1 MQNPDHDPGSALAIR
16 TQYRQSQS
24 RAARLRLL
32 VDTGQELTQL
42 APEAMRQR
50 VLQRA
55 CAFLAMDHALLLEWD
70 MDAQVRT
77 TASHGSRD
85 RLHSLEHL
93 ADTAMCA
100 PQWQE
105 QPSADLPNVLRVPLR
120 GGDGAAFG
128 ALVLANSVSISA
140 PDTEDLESL
149 QLLATL
155 LAAHL
160 ENQRLLDT
168 LVTRERTMSDLV
180 HRLFRAQEDERK
192 RMAYDLHDGLAQT
205 LAGLHQRLQGFAG
218 RCPPLPDELGA
229 DLQTILQLAQHC
241 VGEGRQLIRGL
252 RPTVLDDF
260 GLLKAVDKEADRL
273 REAGIK
279 VNWSARCEAR
289 LPSQVEIALFRIA
302 QEGINNI
309 LKHAQASHVVLAL
322 QLHDGHASLRVD
334 DNGQGFAM
342 EQPLD
347 TCGARHLGLAAMQ
360 ERASLLGGEFTC
372 ISHAHGGTQLRAT
385 VPSGLNGTPQ

>member
-1 MQNPDHDPGSALAIR
+1 MQNPTHDPGSALAIR

-32 VDTGQELTQL
+32 VDAGQELTQL

-70 MDAQVRT
+70 VDAQVRT
-77 TASHGSRD
+77 TASQGSRD
-85 RLHSLEHL
+85 RLHSLDRL
-93 ADTAMCA
+93 ADTAMHT

-105 QPSADLPNVLRVPLR
+105 HPSAFLPNVLRVPLR

-140 PDTEDLESL
+140 PDSEDIESL

-160 ENQRLLDT
+160 ENHRLLDA
-168 LVTRERTMSDLV
+168 LVARERTMSDLV

-205 LAGLHQRLQGFAG
+205 LAGLHQRLSGFNVFPNEIEAFVAG
-218 RCPPLPDELGA
+218 CPGVEESACIGVPNERTGEAVKLFVVRTPGNLLTADDVKSHCRGGMTAYKVPKIVVFMDHLPKSTVGKVLRRELR
-229 DLQTILQLAQHC
+229 DL
-241 VGEGRQLIRGL
+241 G
-252 RPTVLDDF
+252 
-260 GLLKAVDKEADRL
+260 
-273 REAGIK
+273 
-279 VNWSARCEAR
+279 
-289 LPSQVEIALFRIA
+289 
-302 QEGINNI
+302 
-309 LKHAQASHVVLAL
+309 
-322 QLHDGHASLRVD
+322 
-334 DNGQGFAM
+334 
-342 EQPLD
+342 
-347 TCGARHLGLAAMQ
+347 
-360 ERASLLGGEFTC
+360 
-372 ISHAHGGTQLRAT
+372 
-385 VPSGLNGTPQ
+385 